1 MKCLHRKTFFSH
13 LVAQG
18 RVEQR
23 SINPVEIEE
32 SSEARG
38 LDPYLTLSL
47 AVKFV
52 CEEEIKRCKKK
63 KKQQSTAIEYGHAS
77 SQWQSTEQGNVAVD
91 SLFAAFLHR

>member
-1 MKCLHRKTFFSH
+1 
-13 LVAQG
+13 
-18 RVEQR
+18 
-23 SINPVEIEE
+23 
-32 SSEARG
+32 
-38 LDPYLTLSL
+38 LSL